1 MLDKNCGRRKIRI
14 SLLGNIQISQKELIF
29 KWIRGI
35 SLIIFIISLI
45 IYLLKSLFYY
55 LKTELFILR
64 RETKDHT
71 SSDKTNKNYSF
82 NFSYVD
88 NNINNYKIVIK
99 DKEFILPEKKY
110 GEYLKSFNLTL
121 YQKNKNKN
129 KKEVNH
135 LYELFKFNDIG
146 EESFILID
154 YSSSL
159 PHFPLFSKENDKCFI
174 RGEIISR
181 IYNIINLTCVDIS
194 GIIYDDNMNFIIR
207 LSLLDKNSS
216 EIKLYI
222 FKEINVKNEIERSDG
237 RHNIIIYEN
246 NGLKNN
252 LRYCSKE
259 LLDISFSY
267 ANMPKNYI
275 PIIEINWPNK
285 TQYFCFRNIQLF
297 YDK

>member
-14 SLLGNIQISQKELIF
+14 SLLGNIQISQKELIL

-35 SLIIFIISLI
+35 SIIIFIISLI

-71 SSDKTNKNYSF
+71 SSDKTYKNYSF
-82 NFSYVD
+82 NFSYAD